1 MVEKLLIYGNYT
13 KFMENIRTVD
23 SYQTVHRALCSTF
36 LLSSF
41 AAIGFLFSSEGAKL
55 PISNSL
61 ATIFISLATF
71 IIINILCFLDVI
83 SQETAL
89 TSNYLEAIK
98 LERKYSWLPQV
109 HRRMMRSGAHYGSPH
124 RKVTFYVGCGGC
136 SIVMMAFSLLFYLK
150 LGSIIP
156 IIILFVLTIV
166 ILTVYGYIL
175 IKVAGSYEKLMKIL
189 KKI

>member
-1 MVEKLLIYGNYT
+1 MVDKLLAYGNYT

-55 PISNSL
+55 PISNAG
-61 ATIFISLATF
+61 ATIFISIATF
-71 IIINILCFLDVI
+71 IVINILCVLDVI
-83 SQETAL
+83 SQETIL

-98 LERKYSWLPQV
+98 LEKKHSWLPQL
-109 HRRMMRSGAHYGSPH
+109 HLRMMRSGAHYGSPH
-124 RKVTFYVGCGGC
+124 KKVTFYVGCGGC
-136 SIVMMAFSLLFYLK
+136 SIFMTGFSLLFYLQ
-150 LGSIIP
+150 LEETIP
-156 IIILFVLTIV
+156 IIILFIAASAIV
-166 ILTVYGYIL
+166 ILYGFIL
-175 IKVAGSYEKLMKIL
+175 IKVSSSYEKLMKLL